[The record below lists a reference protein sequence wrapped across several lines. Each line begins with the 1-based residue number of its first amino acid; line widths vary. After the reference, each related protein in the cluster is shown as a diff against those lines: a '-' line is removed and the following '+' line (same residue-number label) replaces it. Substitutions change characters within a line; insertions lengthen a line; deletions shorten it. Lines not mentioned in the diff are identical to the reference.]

1 MKKQTFEKGDRVFHY
16 LKGWGEIVHLYSDN
30 WEEVDDNYTVC
41 VVRFE
46 SSEEIIHFTKYL
58 ATKMLSFTEYTL
70 KGFTQERLT
79 EQTEVL
85 GLRDKLDNILKEYI
99 RLFEEKHEVFFDY
112 AVGDDLMGLLCFGDY
127 LFAIHD
133 IVYDIDNNLPKNLIF
148 QWQDDSFDSITNPHH
163 KKINLQ
169 SYARGLRFEHLNK

>member
-1 MKKQTFEKGDRVFHY
+1 MK
-16 LKGWGEIVHLYSDN
+16 
-30 WEEVDDNYTVC
+30 
-41 VVRFE
+41 
-46 SSEEIIHFTKYL
+46 
-58 ATKMLSFTEYTL
+58 
-70 KGFTQERLT
+70 
-79 EQTEVL
+79 
-85 GLRDKLDNILKEYI
+85 LRNKLDSILKEYI

-127 LFAIHD
+127 LFTTRDVI
-133 IVYDIDNNLPKNLIF
+133 YDIDNDLPKNLIF